1 MLVTEMRRYIDL
13 LSAPQRR
20 VTEGELIPLPGH
32 VLRIP
37 GAAFDFYQV
46 LKMLANP
53 NLAHKVNYKPT
64 ASGKAGANVIDLMLI
79 FYDEVSYKEA
89 KKVLDYFG
97 VPYTDEAE
105 LSSEIGRTSGKPA
118 FRSTTNPPTDA
129 DALFGQYL
137 KPLSNPA

>member
-13 LSAPQRR
+13 LAASERR
-20 VTEGELIPLPGH
+20 ITEGELIPLPGH
-32 VLRIP
+32 VLRVP

-64 ASGKAGANVIDLMLI
+64 ASGKAGANVIDLMLM

-89 KKVLDYFG
+89 KKLFDHFG
-97 VPYTDEAE
+97 IPYTDAPE

-118 FRSTTNPPTDA
+118 FKSTTNPPTDA
-129 DALFGQYL
+129 DALYGQYL
-137 KPLSNPA
+137 KPPSHPV